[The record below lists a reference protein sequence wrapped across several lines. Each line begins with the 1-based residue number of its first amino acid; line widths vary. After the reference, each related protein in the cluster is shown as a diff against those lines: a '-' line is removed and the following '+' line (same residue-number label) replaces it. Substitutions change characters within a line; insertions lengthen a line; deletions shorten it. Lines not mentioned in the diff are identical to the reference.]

1 MPKKKQLTQID
12 KMRLKLKQEKIQKDQ
27 NTFLKKEKV
36 SDCTLEDPSKGS
48 NKIGWLSDA

>member
-12 KMRLKLKQEKIQKDQ
+12 KMRLKLKQEKIQKNQ

-36 SDCTLEDPSKGS
+36 YYELPIIKKEKKELEE
-48 NKIGWLSDA
+48 